1 MLLLSSKTES
11 FSRAVLMSLS
21 RISVIMVSLL
31 DVFLSYFNKLNLS
44 FVVISEAIIEF
55 IYKNKNFLFCGIKV
69 AVMTSLIKIPKI
81 DLMTS

>member
-1 MLLLSSKTES
+1 ML
-11 FSRAVLMSLS
+11 
-21 RISVIMVSLL
+21 SLL

-69 AVMTSLIKIPKI
+69 AVMDIANKDFE

>member
-1 MLLLSSKTES
+1 
-11 FSRAVLMSLS
+11 MSMKSLDKFPE
-21 RISVIMVSLL
+21 SLL

-69 AVMTSLIKIPKI
+69 AVMISLIKIPKI

>member
-1 MLLLSSKTES
+1 
-11 FSRAVLMSLS
+11 MSLS

-55 IYKNKNFLFCGIKV
+55 IYKNKIFLFCGIKV
-69 AVMTSLIKIPKI
+69 AVMISLIKIPKI